1 MAATPTIVGNFPTD
15 HPGPTAIASS
25 FFTSD
30 TTRPFFATLS
40 DLPPQGVPRTS
51 LLRRFLI
58 RNFTVTTVNLTGS
71 AVASSSST
79 PDAQPFTNTQSDG
92 ISTAALAGL
101 SLGLGLLV
109 GIICATIIY
118 IYRRR
123 RAAKNARGRPAD
135 GGEALLAYQDEEK
148 QGRLETPV
156 PERTP
161 VPHARVLEWV
171 QRNRTTSI
179 SSIASSYF
187 PTIVSDSQSTVMRS
201 QSMAS
206 SRSAYSQ
213 ASALPSRASEE
224 NHHESEGGP
233 SRPPELYR
241 INE

>member
-1 MAATPTIVGNFPTD
+1 MAATPATPTNVGNFPGPTD
-15 HPGPTAIASS
+15 HPGPTVIAPSS
-25 FFTSD
+25 TFFTSN
-30 TTRPFFATLS
+30 TARPFSATLS
-40 DLPPQGVPRTS
+40 ALSPQT
-51 LLRRFLI
+51 
-58 RNFTVTTVNLTGS
+58 TTVNLTGS
-71 AVASSSST
+71 ATASSSSAAPT
-79 PDAQPFTNTQSDG
+79 STNAQSDG

-101 SLGLGLLV
+101 SLGLGLLA
-109 GIICATIIY
+109 GLICATIIY

-148 QGRLETPV
+148 QARLETPV
-156 PERTP
+156 PEPTP

-213 ASALPSRASEE
+213 ASALPSRTSEE
-224 NHHESEGGP
+224 NHHELEGGP